1 MAESNDADLLARQR
15 HFLDQVEHA
24 IRIANRKIIHKH
36 VPKITRD
43 DVLKLA
49 MTVGEIRARYLQ
61 AALKLVDREE
71 GVMPDAAEI
80 SRLAKAR
87 ETFDEAV
94 SAFEALRRAIER
106 GYVDV
111 KE

>member
-1 MAESNDADLLARQR
+1 MSDNSDAELLARQHR
-15 HFLDQVEHA
+15 FLEQVEYA
-24 IRIANRKIIHKH
+24 IRIANRKIINKY
-36 VPKITRD
+36 VSKITRD

-71 GVMPDAAEI
+71 GVVPDASEI